1 VAAARPADRAALDAL
16 FAACSADSI
25 RLRFFGRLR
34 AFPPEYLGGA
44 LAGAPSAHD
53 AVVAYRTDRTQLAG
67 LASLVAQETGAA
79 RDTGTAGD
87 TGAAEEAA
95 VPELAVLV
103 ADPWQRQ
110 GAGAAM
116 VGALLARARE
126 RGVVRV
132 RASVLPGRREL
143 LAALS
148 RRLEPDPG
156 HSSYTREGLSTVYK
170 LR

>member
-44 LAGAPSAHD
+44 HD

-79 RDTGTAGD
+79 RDTGAAGD